1 MNNERMDVDYMTF
14 LIRFYSSLEFLAD
27 VHKHF
32 YENHSKPGG
41 VARPV
46 IPGCGTPQKEDYC
59 KSEARL
65 VYTVTSRPAG
75 LHLSQSTTGYNETK
89 RQHWSLMSDL

>member
-1 MNNERMDVDYMTF
+1 MNGWMNNERTDVDYMTF
-14 LIRFYSSLEFLAD
+14 LIRFSSGLELLTD
-27 VHKHF
+27 VDKHF

-46 IPGCGTPQKEDYC
+46 IPGCGTPQEDYC

-65 VYTVTSRPAG
+65 AHMVG
-75 LHLSQSTTGYNETK
+75 
-89 RQHWSLMSDL
+89 DL